1 MYDYGARN
9 YDPAIGRWMNM
20 DPLAEKMRRY
30 SPYNYCFNNPMRFT
44 DPDGMKP
51 ADWIEWLAKD
61 GSTQWTYD
69 RGVKNKAQAKAKGYT
84 DVQDVMKSGFYYS
97 TYQEGDKRAAFSY
110 YLGKDGSI
118 GDMNGDIL
126 ESGVTASNG
135 AYISYGKDGVEQLYN
150 ALQDS
155 GDILTNVGFAL
166 TSTGIGA
173 PVGVILSSI
182 GGTISTVGAG
192 IEAVDKISNENYAK
206 GGQKAGFM
214 VAGFLADKALDKV
227 LPGDLDEGIM
237 NTIINQSVGLQ
248 LNYSEKG
255 LEEIQKKQNE

>member
-1 MYDYGARN
+1 VQM
-9 YDPAIGRWMNM
+9 WLSV
-20 DPLAEKMRRY
+20 DPLAEKFP
-30 SPYNYCFNNPMRFT
+30 SWNPYNYCLNNPIYYI

-51 ADWIEWLAKD
+51 SDWIQWLAKD
-61 GSTQWTYD
+61 GSTQFTYD
-69 RGVKNKAQAKAKGYT
+69 RDINNKAQAKAKGYT
-84 DVQDVMKSGFYYS
+84 DVQDVFKSGFYYS
-97 TYQEGDKRAAFSY
+97 TYQEGDKRAAFNY
-110 YLGKDGSI
+110 YLDKDGKI
-118 GDMNGDIL
+118 GDMNGNIL

-135 AYISYGKDGVEQLYN
+135 AYMSYGKNGVEQLSS

-166 TSTGIGA
+166 TASVIGA
-173 PVGVILSSI
+173 PLGVILSSI
-182 GGTISTVGAG
+182 GGAMSTTGAG
-192 IEAVDKISNENYAK
+192 IEAVDKISNGELGK

-227 LPGDLDEGIM
+227 LPGNLDEGIM
-237 NTIINQSVGLQ
+237 NTVINQSVGLQ